1 MDIPMDAFFAQLQPE
16 YWVSPAAAAW
26 DGWDFLAEQFE
37 LSQTAV
43 QTGVQTAVQTVP
55 VRAPG

>member
-1 MDIPMDAFFAQLQPE
+1 MPESPPMDIPMDAFFAQLQPE

-37 LSQTAV
+37 PAV
-43 QTGVQTAVQTVP
+43 QTGVQTVP